1 MKVYKFGGTS
11 VGLPER
17 MLKVKNIL
25 TATESP
31 KVVVLSAVSGT
42 TNDLVKLCKVYNDSL
57 ATGELLNAMRKK
69 YRAFIR
75 GLYQQ
80 EDRKD
85 KMTEF
90 AEGRLDLLEE
100 LVTKLPD
107 SEAEILA
114 QGEILS
120 TQLFQALMEE
130 DGVNSKLLDALDFMK
145 LDAQGEPD
153 MQHLEEQLNPQ
164 LEGAE
169 IYLTQGFICRD
180 HQGNISNLERGGSDY
195 SASLIGAAIKAD
207 EVQIWTDID
216 GLHNNDPR
224 HVRGTYPVSELSF
237 DEAAELAYFGAKIL
251 HPSSILPAQKFNIPV
266 RLKSTLNENAP
277 GTLISTQSIDGTV
290 KAIAVK
296 DGITAIKIKS
306 TRMLL
311 AHGFLR
317 RVFEVFEKYETA
329 IDMITTSEV
338 AVSLTIDDQSR
349 LPEILTELKE
359 FGFVDVDENQSIICV
374 VGNMVSEQKGLVRRI
389 FNALSDIPIRM
400 VSYGGSRFNI
410 SMLIDTSYKFEAL
423 NNLNSG
429 LFEEVESDLSS

>member
-1 MKVYKFGGTS
+1 M
-11 VGLPER
+11 GLPER